1 MTNTIELE
9 VALIRN
15 GITYQK
21 LAELIGI
28 SYQSMSLKAN
38 NRRDFKAT
46 EIDRIKQVLNLSSE
60 ERDIIFFSNNV
71 EEKST

>member
-60 ERDIIFFSNNV
+60 ERDIIFFSNDV